1 VAKRRFL
8 NINGQKFVIP
18 GMNERDTTG
27 SKIEA
32 LRTYLDKEIGREF
45 VDAYRAIC
53 NEKDDDYSE
62 AKRILGEKKVKF
74 IPLIVQLIV
83 CEDNYY

>member
-1 VAKRRFL
+1 MKMIEMSTSGLIISFLSNLSIKCRFL
-8 NINGQKFVIP
+8 NVNGQKFVIP

-45 VDAYRAIC
+45 VDAYKAIC
-53 NEKDDDYSE
+53 NEKDDDYS
-62 AKRILGEKKVKF
+62 
-74 IPLIVQLIV
+74 
-83 CEDNYY
+83 